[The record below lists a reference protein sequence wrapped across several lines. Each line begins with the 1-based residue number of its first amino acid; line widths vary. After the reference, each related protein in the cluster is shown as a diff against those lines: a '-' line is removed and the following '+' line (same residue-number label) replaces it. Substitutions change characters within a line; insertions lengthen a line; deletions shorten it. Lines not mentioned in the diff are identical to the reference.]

1 MKTNMKFLIVAVVL
15 VPKFSSVPI
24 PRESERKYQI
34 ENYLQKY
41 GYLRDRNNSRS
52 LKAAVR

>member
-1 MKTNMKFLIVAVVL
+1 MKRNMRFLIVATL
-15 VPKFSSVPI
+15 LLPKFSAVPI
-24 PRESERKYQI
+24 PRGSDRINQI

>member
-1 MKTNMKFLIVAVVL
+1 MRFLIVATLL
-15 VPKFSSVPI
+15 VPKFSAVPI
-24 PRESERKYQI
+24 PRGSERKNQI